1 MAKILSASYL
11 RKIVNIKNQYKFI
24 RSFIST
30 ATLSGIQLF
39 LVTVL
44 AVYIANSMFAPQY
57 FELLKTHFSF
67 SFGTHTFSMSLQHWI
82 NDVLMALFFLV
93 VGLEIKRDMLVG
105 ELSSPKKAS
114 FPIIAA
120 LGGMIIPAIL
130 YLSVNQSHPT
140 GFGVPM
146 ATDIAFALGILML
159 LGKRVSLSLKV
170 FLVTLAV
177 VDDLGA
183 IVVVAIF
190 YTSELHYNFLLYSVL
205 TYFILMIFNYFNLVR
220 VMPYLFI
227 GIFLWIFIHSSGIH
241 STIAGILLAFVIP
254 LKAKN
259 TTVEEIEEHNSKS
272 PLLRVENALHN
283 FSAFIIMPVF
293 AFANAGVEL
302 DFASV
307 IENKTIVLGVFL
319 GLLIGKPIGILA
331 STYLATKFKISEKPA
346 NVTWSE
352 ILAVGFLAGIG
363 FTMSIFISVL
373 AFDDPHIVSAV
384 KIGIFASSISAAV
397 IGVIFLL
404 IVGKKETQKEFLE
417 GLNDK

>member
-1 MAKILSASYL
+1 MINKKKIIKSKKMIKKFLIIENYISKEALSGVL
-11 RKIVNIKNQYKFI
+11 LFL
-24 RSFIST
+24 
-30 ATLSGIQLF
+30 ATLA
-39 LVTVL
+39 
-44 AVYIANSMFAPQY
+44 AVIVANSSLGHDYHDLWQMPFGMTFAD
-57 FELLKTHFSF
+57 KTI
-67 SFGTHTFSMSLQHWI
+67 SMSLTYWI
-82 NDVLMALFFLV
+82 DDGLMALFFLM
-93 VGLEIKRDMLVG
+93 VGLEIKREMVIG

-120 LGGMIIPAIL
+120 LGGMIVPAIL

-190 YTSELHYNFLLYSVL
+190 YTSELHYDFLLYSVL

-307 IENKTIVLGVFL
+307 VENKTIVLGVFL

-331 STYLATKFKISEKPA
+331 STYLASKFKISEKPS

-352 ILAVGFLAGIG
+352 IVAVGFLAGIG

-384 KIGIFASSISAAV
+384 KIGIFASSISAAI
-397 IGVIFLL
+397 IGVFLL
-404 IVGKKETQKEFLE
+404 IILGKKETQKEFLE